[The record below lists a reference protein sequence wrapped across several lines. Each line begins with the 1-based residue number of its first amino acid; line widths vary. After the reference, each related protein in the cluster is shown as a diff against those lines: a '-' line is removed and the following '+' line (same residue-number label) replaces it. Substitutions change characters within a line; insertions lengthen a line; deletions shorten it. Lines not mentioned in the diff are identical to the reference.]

1 MGGDRDWELMTA
13 GPEELSIPV
22 LWWALSGVHS
32 RLCLSRWLYIFSLLR
47 LPSLLLYPVHRHVLF
62 PVSSDCNC
70 VYDSV
75 STVPLVPPLFL
86 LFTLYAHL
94 PGHHSLLSCFC
105 VLMKSGQ
112 GAERGNS
119 KETVN
124 DRVEALVL
132 CQALTDTSSYLIL
145 TTSLRGRLYYPHFTD
160 GKRTSKSLSNIILSG
175 IQTEACLLQI
185 PHPKQLVDK
194 KNQT

>member
-1 MGGDRDWELMTA
+1 
-13 GPEELSIPV
+13 
-22 LWWALSGVHS
+22 
-32 RLCLSRWLYIFSLLR
+32 
-47 LPSLLLYPVHRHVLF
+47 
-62 PVSSDCNC
+62 
-70 VYDSV
+70 
-75 STVPLVPPLFL
+75 
-86 LFTLYAHL
+86 
-94 PGHHSLLSCFC
+94 
-105 VLMKSGQ
+105 MKSGQ